1 VAASRPHRDLLAAA
15 GFTGVTE
22 TDFTDEFA
30 AVTRAW
36 MGQWDLHHDELVAL
50 LGEPAVEERQAERR
64 AQLGAIED
72 GILRRSLFTA
82 RLP

>member
-1 VAASRPHRDLLAAA
+1 VAVSRPHRDLLAAA
-15 GFTGVTE
+15 GFTWVTE

-36 MGQWDLHHDELVAL
+36 IRQWDLHHDELVAL
-50 LGEPAVEERQAERR
+50 LGEPAVEVRQAERR
-64 AQLGAIED
+64 AQLGAIEA

-82 RLP
+82 RRL